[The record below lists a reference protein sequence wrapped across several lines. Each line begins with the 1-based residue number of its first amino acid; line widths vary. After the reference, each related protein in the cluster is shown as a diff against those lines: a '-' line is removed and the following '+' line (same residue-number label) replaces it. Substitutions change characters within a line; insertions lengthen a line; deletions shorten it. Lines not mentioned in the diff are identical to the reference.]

1 MTETA
6 APTATAMSVS
16 LLRDR
21 MFARLW
27 FTQAATQV
35 GGNMALYALTVLVFT
50 STRSNTAVSALVM
63 SFVVPTIFLSAF
75 AGVVVDRLDLR
86 LALIGP
92 NLARAGMTFGLALAG
107 ANTAVLLLLNL
118 GISFSSIFLTPAEG
132 SMIPRV
138 VRREQLETAMGVFNL
153 TLQASF
159 AVGFTFLGPLL
170 VTLAG
175 PSFVLAVVTVL
186 YVAATIACFGL
197 PKAPPRPI
205 APGVAHPSFREP
217 VRQLREGLAAI
228 QGEREISRPIL
239 HLAAATSIA
248 GVLGVLG
255 PAFAVSIGLP
265 ATQLIVVVLPL
276 GLGVV
281 AGVLGLR
288 RFARLSSRRRAAEGG
303 LAVLGFSTLAL
314 ALVGALPRALDLSAI
329 TLVPIVAVIAV
340 IAGAAYAATSV
351 SAQTALFESIPEAVR
366 GRIFGVLASIVSA
379 ASLIPV
385 LIAGPLADR
394 ISAPTVI
401 AMVGL
406 GIVAVGLLSARRFGP
421 VGGPSSSART

>member
-1 MTETA
+1 MTKAA
-6 APTATAMSVS
+6 APISTGTSVS

-21 MFARLW
+21 TFARLW

-50 STRSNTAVSALVM
+50 STRSNTAVSVLVM
-63 SFVVPTIFLSAF
+63 SFVLPTIFLSAF

-86 LALIGP
+86 LALVGP

-107 ANTAVLLLLNL
+107 ANVAVLLALNL
-118 GISFSSIFLTPAEG
+118 VISFTSIFLTPAEG
-132 SMIPRV
+132 SMIPRL

-159 AVGFTFLGPLL
+159 AVGFAFLGPLL
-170 VTLAG
+170 VTVAS
-175 PSFVLAVVTVL
+175 PSFVLGVVTVL

-197 PKAPPRPI
+197 PAAPPRPI
-205 APGVAHPSFREP
+205 AAGVAHPSFREP
-217 VRQLREGLAAI
+217 IRQLREGMAAI
-228 QGEREISRPIL
+228 HGDRDISRPIL

-255 PAFAVSIGLP
+255 PAFAVSIGLSP
-265 ATQLIVVVLPL
+265 SQLIVVVLPL

-288 RFARLSSRRRAAEGG
+288 RFARSSSRRRAAEGG
-303 LAVLGFSTLAL
+303 LAVLGLSTLAL
-314 ALVGALPRALDLSAI
+314 ALVGALARALDLGTI
-329 TLVPIVAVIAV
+329 TLVPIVVIIAT

-351 SAQTALFESIPEAVR
+351 SAQTALFESMPEAVR
-366 GRIFGVLASIVSA
+366 GRIFGILASIVSA

-401 AMVGL
+401 GMVGI
-406 GIVAVGLLSARRFGP
+406 GILAVALLSARRFETL
-421 VGGPSSSART
+421 GGPSRSAGP

>member
-6 APTATAMSVS
+6 TPTSTTTSVS

-27 FTQAATQV
+27 FTQAATQI

-92 NLARAGMTFGLALAG
+92 NLARATMTLGLALAG
-107 ANTAVLLLLNL
+107 ANVAALLLLNL
-118 GISFSSIFLTPAEG
+118 GISFTSIFLTPAEG

-175 PSFVLAVVTVL
+175 PSFVLGVVTVL

-197 PKAPPRPI
+197 PEAPPRPI

-228 QGEREISRPIL
+228 HGDREISRPIL

-248 GVLGVLG
+248 GVLG
-255 PAFAVSIGLP
+255 
-265 ATQLIVVVLPL
+265 
-276 GLGVV
+276 
-281 AGVLGLR
+281 LR
-288 RFARLSSRRRAAEGG
+288 RLARLSSRRRAAEGG
-303 LAVLGFSTLAL
+303 LAVLGLSTLAL
-314 ALVGALPRALDLSAI
+314 ALVGTLPRALDLSAI
-329 TLVPIVAVIAV
+329 TLVPIVVVIAV

-351 SAQTALFESIPEAVR
+351 SAQTALFESMPGALR

-401 AMVGL
+401 GMVGI
-406 GIVAVGLLSARRFGP
+406 GIVAVALLSARRFGP
-421 VGGPSSSART
+421 VGGPSHSARP